1 VVLASKQSKEDTM
14 TTVSRPVNRLPA
26 VTALS
31 SITSKLQKIL
41 LVEVLVFL
49 GNSAAAVALII
60 ATYGMATEDHFT
72 GTTLVSGYLADGI
85 PAVLFA
91 VAAALTA
98 SVAVR
103 IWKMLDAAGRGD
115 VAALTRL
122 SSPGWAVIA
131 MIASWVIPGRMLQ
144 QVNGAIRG
152 LGSES
157 Q

>member
-1 VVLASKQSKEDTM
+1 M

-60 ATYGMATEDHFT
+60 ATYSMATEDHFT
-72 GTTLVSGYLADGI
+72 GTTLVSGYLASGI
-85 PAVLFA
+85 PAA
-91 VAAALTA
+91 VFAAAAVLTA
-98 SVAVR
+98 CVAVR
-103 IWKMLDAAGRGD
+103 TWKMLDAAGRGD

-131 MIASWVIPGRMLQ
+131 VIASWVIPGRMLQ
-144 QVNGAIRG
+144 QVNGAIRE
-152 LGSES
+152 LSSES
-157 Q
+157 R

>member
-1 VVLASKQSKEDTM
+1 M
-14 TTVSRPVNRLPA
+14 TTVSRPADRQPA
-26 VTALS
+26 ATALS
-31 SITSKLQKIL
+31 GITSKLQKIL

-49 GNSAAAVALII
+49 GNSAAAVALIT

-72 GTTLVSGYLADGI
+72 GTTLVSGYLATGI
-85 PAVLFA
+85 PAA
-91 VAAALTA
+91 VFAAAAVLTA
-98 SVAVR
+98 CVAVR
-103 IWKMLDAAGRGD
+103 TWKMLDAAGRGD

-144 QVNGAIRG
+144 QVNGTIRE

-157 Q
+157 R

>member
-1 VVLASKQSKEDTM
+1 M
-14 TTVSRPVNRLPA
+14 TTVSKPADRQLALP
-26 VTALS
+26 TLS
-31 SITSKLQKIL
+31 GITSKLQKIL

-72 GTTLVSGYLADGI
+72 GSTLVSGYLADGI
-85 PAVLFA
+85 PAALFA
-91 VAAALTA
+91 VAAVLTA
-98 SVAVR
+98 CVAVR
-103 IWKMLDAAGRGD
+103 TWKMLGAVGRGD

-144 QVNGAIRG
+144 QVNGTIRE

-157 Q
+157 R

>member
-1 VVLASKQSKEDTM
+1 M
-14 TTVSRPVNRLPA
+14 TTVSRPADR
-26 VTALS
+26 ALAPPTLS
-31 SITSKLQKIL
+31 GITSKLQKTL
-41 LVEVLVFL
+41 LVEALVFV

-72 GTTLVSGYLADGI
+72 GTTLVSGYLATGI
-85 PAVLFA
+85 PAALFA
-91 VAAALTA
+91 AAAALTA
-98 SVAVR
+98 CVAVR
-103 IWKMLDAAGRGD
+103 TWKMLDAAGRGD

-144 QVNGAIRG
+144 QVNGAIRE

-157 Q
+157 R

>member
-1 VVLASKQSKEDTM
+1 M
-14 TTVSRPVNRLPA
+14 TTVSRPADRPA
-26 VTALS
+26 TATALS
-31 SITSKLQKIL
+31 VITSKLQKTL
-41 LVEVLVFL
+41 VVEVFVFL

-72 GTTLVSGYLADGI
+72 GTTLVSGYLASGV
-85 PAVLFA
+85 PAALFA
-91 VAAALTA
+91 AAAALTA
-98 SVAVR
+98 CGAVR
-103 IWKMLDAAGRGD
+103 TWKMLHAAGRGD

-144 QVNGAIRG
+144 QVNGAIRE

-157 Q
+157 R